1 MKNDQ
6 KKMSEEK
13 PKQSNRD
20 LMERYLLEEQENH
33 LLRCQSRHVLKMGSI
48 KLEIIPTD
56 KTQSLKET
64 MQEFTKFAKIL
75 QKLHGNAH
83 LVCCDVNEGK
93 NPMAALMQNEMYE

>member
-6 KKMSEEK
+6 KKMNKEK
-13 PKQSNRD
+13 SKQSNRE

-83 LVCCDVNEGK
+83 LVCCEIDGEK
-93 NPMAALMQNEMYE
+93 NPMAALMQNGMYE